1 MVLSDISIRRPVF
14 ATVINLVVL
23 LVGIIAYDRLA
34 VRQIPNVDTPV
45 VTVNTSY
52 PGASAQVIESQVTQ
66 PIEDALSGVEGIEYM
81 QSVSREQ
88 SSQVTIR
95 FRLNR
100 DPDGAA
106 SDVRDRVGQARD
118 FLPDEVDEPVIQ
130 KQEADQQP
138 IIYLAFSSDKHSQ
151 VEIADYAERLVK
163 DRIQT
168 IPGVAQAQ
176 VFSSTY
182 AMRIWLQP
190 QRLAG
195 FGLTPADVEAALRAQ
210 NVEIPAGRVQ
220 GEQREFTV
228 LSETDLR
235 TPEQFGEIIVRNG
248 SAGSASAGPAATGD
262 EYLVRLKDVAKVEL
276 GAQEER
282 FRARY
287 NGVNAVPLAVIKQAV
302 ANPLDIS
309 AALKEMLPQIQSSLP
324 DGMKIEIAFDS
335 TIFIEKSIDEV
346 YRTVAEAVLLVIL
359 VIFLFLRSWRA
370 TLIPLVTI
378 PVSLIGA
385 FALMYAFGFTI
396 NTLTLLAM
404 VLAIGLV
411 VDDAIVMLENI
422 FRHVEEGMP
431 PLEAA
436 LKGSK
441 EIGFAIVAMTLTL
454 VAVYVP
460 LAFSTGR
467 TGKLFVEF
475 ALTLAGAVL
484 VSGFTALTLS
494 PMMASKLLRHEKKH
508 GRFYEAGE
516 RVLGWMDRSY
526 RRILGAGLRGKWIVV
541 GIAGTVFA
549 LALFLFIGLP
559 RVATPQFAQDWKW
572 LQGLP
577 NELAPQEDQGFI
589 IGFGIAPEGSTPEYT
604 DRYARMME
612 GAFAGIPQVQQYF
625 QIVGFPSVTNTIG
638 FVMLKDWDERDV
650 STAGVQGQ
658 LFPQFMGIP
667 GILAFPTLPPPLGQ
681 DGFGQPVSFVVQSTG
696 TWEELGDTVQK
707 LMARMAQNPQL
718 TNPDSDLKLDKPQLK
733 LALDRD
739 KVAAV
744 GSDVATVG
752 RTLETLLGGRNVT
765 RFKKGSEQY
774 DVILQVEDAD
784 RRTPGDL
791 SNIFVRARDGQMV
804 QLSNLV
810 NVEETVAA
818 KELNHF
824 NKLRAATISAGLAPG
839 YSMGE
844 AISWMEAALKEVA
857 PQAQYDLGGQSREF
871 RESSSDFALIFGLAI
886 IFIFLVLAAQF
897 ESWKDPFVILLAV
910 PLAAF
915 GAFLALKLTGG
926 SWNIYSQIGMITLVG
941 LIAKHGIL
949 IVEFSNQ
956 LQEQGKSKL
965 DAVIEAAALRL
976 RPILMT
982 TGAMVFGSLPLAIA
996 SGAGAEARNQIGW
1009 VIVGGMSIGTLFTLF
1024 VVPVMYLL
1032 IGRDHG
1038 KHMQKLARQQAA
1050 AQPA

>member
-23 LVGIIAYDRLA
+23 LVGIIAFQRLV
-34 VRQIPNVDTPV
+34 VRLIPNVDVPV
-45 VTVNTSY
+45 VTVNTTY

-100 DPDGAA
+100 DPDAAA
-106 SDVRDRVGQARD
+106 SDVRDRVAQARE
-118 FLPDEVDEPVIQ
+118 FLPLEVREPIIQ
-130 KQEADQQP
+130 KQQADQQP
-138 IIYLAFSSDKHSQ
+138 IIYLAFSSDRHSQ
-151 VEIADYAERLVK
+151 IEIADYAQRLVK
-163 DRIQT
+163 DRVQT

-176 VFSSTY
+176 VYSSTY
-182 AMRIWLQP
+182 AMRVWIQP

-195 FGLTPADVEAALRAQ
+195 FGLTPADVEDALRKQ
-210 NVEIPAGRVQ
+210 NVEIPAGRVE
-220 GEQREFTV
+220 GSAREFTV
-228 LSETDLR
+228 LSETDLK
-235 TPEQFGEIIVRNG
+235 TPEEFGNIILGNVNG
-248 SAGSASAGPAATGD
+248 S
-262 EYLVRLKDVAKVEL
+262 LVRLRDVAKVEL
-276 GAQEER
+276 GQQEDR
-282 FRARY
+282 FRARF
-287 NGVNAVPLAVIKQAV
+287 NGKNAVPLGIVKQAV

-309 AALKEMLPQIQSSLP
+309 AALQVMLPQITRSLP
-324 DGMKIEIAFDS
+324 QGMKVEIAYDS
-335 TIFIEKSIDEV
+335 TIFIKKSIQEV
-346 YRTVAEAVLLVIL
+346 YRTVGEAVALVIL

-378 PVSLIGA
+378 PLSLVGA
-385 FALMYAFGFTI
+385 FGLMYAFGFTI

-422 FRHVEEGMP
+422 FRHVEEGMAP
-431 PLEAA
+431 FEAA

-454 VAVYVP
+454 AAVYVP

-494 PMMASKLLRHEKKH
+494 PMMSSKLLRHEKQH
-508 GRFYEAGE
+508 GRFFETGE
-516 RVLGWMDRSY
+516 RVLRWVDRTY
-526 RRILGAGLRGKWIVV
+526 RSTLSRALAWRWAVISGGVAI
-541 GIAGTVFA
+541 FA
-549 LALFLFIGLP
+549 LAIGLFLSLP
-559 RVATPQFAQDWKW
+559 R
-572 LQGLP
+572 
-577 NELAPQEDQGFI
+577 ELAPQEDQGFI
-589 IGFGIAPEGSTPEYT
+589 IAIGIAPEGSTVGYT
-604 DRYARMME
+604 DKYARQME
-612 GAFAGIPQVQQYF
+612 GMLMALPDQQRVF
-625 QIVGFPSVTNTIG
+625 QIVGFPAVTQTIG
-638 FVMLKDWDERDV
+638 FVMLTDWDKRKQSAQEI
-650 STAGVQGQ
+650 AGSP
-658 LFPQFMGIP
+658 FPPSGLAAKMFFAIP
-667 GILAFPTLPPPLGQ
+667 GLMAFTTTPPPLGQ
-681 DGFGQPVSFVVQSTG
+681 NDFGQPVNFVVQSTG
-696 TWEELGDTVQK
+696 TWDDLSATVQK
-707 LMARMAQNPQL
+707 LKAKMTENPKL

-733 LALDRD
+733 IDVDRD

-744 GSDVATVG
+744 GSSVDTVG
-752 RTLETLLGGRNVT
+752 HTLETLLGGRNVT
-765 RFKKGSEQY
+765 RFKRGSEQY
-774 DVILQVEDAD
+774 DVIVQVEDVD

-791 SNIFVRARDGQMV
+791 SNIFVRGGDKQMV

-810 NVEETVAA
+810 DVHETVAA

-844 AISWMEAALKEVA
+844 ALTWMEGALKQVA
-857 PQAQYDLGGQSREF
+857 PDAPYDLGGQSREF
-871 RESSSDFALIFGLAI
+871 SESSSDFALIFALALA
-886 IFIFLVLAAQF
+886 FIFLVLAAQF
-897 ESWKDPFVILLAV
+897 ESWVDPFVILLAV

-915 GAFLALKLTGG
+915 GAFLALKLSGHG
-926 SWNIYSQIGMITLVG
+926 SWNIYSQIGLVTLVG

-956 LQEQGKSKL
+956 LQEQGRSKF
-965 DAVIEAAALRL
+965 DAVIESAALRL

-996 SGAGAEARNQIGW
+996 TGAGAEARNQIGL
-1009 VIVGGMSIGTLFTLF
+1009 VVVGGMAIGTVFTLF

-1038 KHMQKLARQQAA
+1038 KHATKLAAA
-1050 AQPA
+1050 T